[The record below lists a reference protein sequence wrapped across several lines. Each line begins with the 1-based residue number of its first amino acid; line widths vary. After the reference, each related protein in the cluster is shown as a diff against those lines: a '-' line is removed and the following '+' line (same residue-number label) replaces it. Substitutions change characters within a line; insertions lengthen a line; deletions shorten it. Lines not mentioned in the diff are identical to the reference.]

1 MKDIIYIKDLRVKTI
16 IGIFDWERKTKQ
28 EVSIDMEFPFDCKK
42 AAKTDSIEDTID
54 YKTICKAVIKFV
66 EESSFQLQESL
77 AEGIASLVKD
87 TYGVESIKVVNS
99 ETILKPVLEMPKE
112 IEPESDFKVNVSEI
126 KGKSMTYTIAVVD
139 PVFEI

>member
-16 IGIFDWERKTKQ
+16 IGIFDWERKVKQ
-28 EVSIDMEFPFDCKK
+28 EVSIDIEFPFDCRK
-42 AAKTDSIEDTID
+42 AAASDSIEDTTD

-87 TYGVESIKVVNS
+87 DFGVESIKLRVS
-99 ETILKPVLEMPKE
+99 KPGALRGAKDVGL
-112 IEPESDFKVNVSEI
+112 II
-126 KGKSMTYTIAVVD
+126 HR
-139 PVFEI
+139 